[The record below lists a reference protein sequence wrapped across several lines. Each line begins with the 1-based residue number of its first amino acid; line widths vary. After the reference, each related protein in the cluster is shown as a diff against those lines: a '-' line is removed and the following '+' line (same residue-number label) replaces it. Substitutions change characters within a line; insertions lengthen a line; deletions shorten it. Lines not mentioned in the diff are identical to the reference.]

1 MTTNPRPQSTT
12 APGGGPRRRQQIFDA
27 TLRALARD
35 GFESMTIEGIA
46 EESGVNKTTIY
57 RWWPSKSA
65 LLGAALIDA
74 PLLDLPVPDT
84 GHLRGDLEH
93 LVDSLV
99 RLLTTEPSGAAAR
112 AVLGAAVGDPG
123 LADYTRGFFADRL
136 AREQSV
142 IDRAVARGE
151 LPSGTDTMLLMDL
164 LAGAVWLRAVFRR
177 LPLDE
182 DFARRTVAAVLDGVH
197 PS

>member
-1 MTTNPRPQSTT
+1 MTTNDRPQT
-12 APGGGPRRRQQIFDA
+12 ARSGGPRRKQQIFDA
-27 TLRALARD
+27 TLKALARD

-74 PLLDLPVPDT
+74 PLMDLPMADT

-93 LVDSLV
+93 LVDGLV
-99 RLLTTEPSGAAAR
+99 RLLTTHPSGAVAR
-112 AVLGAAVGDPG
+112 SALGAAVGDPG
-123 LADYTRGFFADRL
+123 LATYIQGFFADRL
-136 AREQSV
+136 AREQSL

-151 LPSGTDTMLLMDL
+151 LPPGTDTMLLMDL

-177 LPLDE
+177 QPLDD
-182 DFARRTVAAVLDGVH
+182 DFARRTVATVLDGVRA
-197 PS
+197 S

>member
-1 MTTNPRPQSTT
+1 MTTNDRPQT
-12 APGGGPRRRQQIFDA
+12 ARSGGPRRKQQIFDA
-27 TLRALARD
+27 TLKALARD

-74 PLLDLPVPDT
+74 PLMDLPMADT

-93 LVDSLV
+93 LVDGLV
-99 RLLTTEPSGAAAR
+99 RLLTTHPSGTVAR
-112 AVLGAAVGDPG
+112 SVLGAAVSDPG
-123 LADYTRGFFADRL
+123 LATYIQGFFADRL
-136 AREQSV
+136 AREQSL

-151 LPSGTDTMLLMDL
+151 LPPGTDTMLLMDL

-177 LPLDE
+177 QPLDD
-182 DFARRTVAAVLDGVH
+182 DFARRTVATVLDGVRT
-197 PS
+197 S

>member
-1 MTTNPRPQSTT
+1 MTTHHRPKPTR
-12 APGGGPRRRQQIFDA
+12 GDGPRRKPQIFDA
-27 TLRALARD
+27 TLKALARD

-74 PLLDLPVPDT
+74 PLLDLPIPDT

-99 RLLTTEPSGAAAR
+99 RLLTAQPSGAVACST
-112 AVLGAAVGDPG
+112 LGAAVSDPG
-123 LADYTRGFFADRL
+123 LAAYIQGFFADRL

-142 IDRAVARGE
+142 IDRAVERGE
-151 LPSGTDTMLLMDL
+151 LPPDTDTMTLMDL
-164 LAGAVWLRAVFRR
+164 LVGAVWLRAVFRR
-177 LPLDE
+177 LPVDD
-182 DFARRTVAAVLDGVH
+182 DFARRTVSTVLDGVRT
-197 PS
+197 P

>member
-1 MTTNPRPQSTT
+1 MTTHHRAEPAR
-12 APGGGPRRRQQIFDA
+12 GEGPRRRRQIFDA
-27 TLRALARD
+27 TLEALARD

-46 EESGVNKTTIY
+46 EKSGVNKTTIY

-74 PLLDLPVPDT
+74 PLLDLPMPDT

-93 LVDSLV
+93 LVDGLV
-99 RLLTTEPSGAAAR
+99 RLLTTQPSGAVAQS
-112 AVLGAAVGDPG
+112 VLGAAVGDPG
-123 LADYTRGFFADRL
+123 LATYIQGFFADRL
-136 AREQSV
+136 AREQVV

-151 LPSGTDTMLLMDL
+151 LPPDTDTMTLMDL

-177 LPLDE
+177 LPLDD
-182 DFARRTVAAVLDGVH
+182 DFARRTVSTVLDGVR

>member
-1 MTTNPRPQSTT
+1 MTTNDRPQT
-12 APGGGPRRRQQIFDA
+12 ARSGGPRRKQQIFDA
-27 TLRALARD
+27 TLKALARD

-74 PLLDLPVPDT
+74 PLMDLPMADT

-93 LVDSLV
+93 LVDGLV
-99 RLLTTEPSGAAAR
+99 RLLTTHPSGAVAR
-112 AVLGAAVGDPG
+112 SVLGAAVGDPG
-123 LADYTRGFFADRL
+123 LATYIQGFFADRL
-136 AREQSV
+136 AREQSL

-151 LPSGTDTMLLMDL
+151 LPPGTDTMLLMDL

-177 LPLDE
+177 QPLDD
-182 DFARRTVAAVLDGVH
+182 DFARRTVATVLDGVRT
-197 PS
+197 S

>member
-1 MTTNPRPQSTT
+1 MTTNDRPQT
-12 APGGGPRRRQQIFDA
+12 ARSGGPRRKQQIFDA
-27 TLRALARD
+27 TLKALARD

-74 PLLDLPVPDT
+74 PLMDLPMADT

-93 LVDSLV
+93 LVDGLV
-99 RLLTTEPSGAAAR
+99 RLLTTHPSGAVAR
-112 AVLGAAVGDPG
+112 SVLGAAVSDPG
-123 LADYTRGFFADRL
+123 LATYIQGFFADRL
-136 AREQSV
+136 AREQSL

-151 LPSGTDTMLLMDL
+151 LPPGTDTMLLMDL

-177 LPLDE
+177 QPLDD
-182 DFARRTVAAVLDGVH
+182 DFARRTVATVLDGVRT
-197 PS
+197 S

>member
-1 MTTNPRPQSTT
+1 MTTNHRPQP
-12 APGGGPRRRQQIFDA
+12 APSGGPRRKRQIFDA

-46 EESGVNKTTIY
+46 EESGVNKTTVY

-74 PLLDLPVPDT
+74 PLLELPIPDT
-84 GHLRGDLEH
+84 GELRGDLEH

-99 RLLTTEPSGAAAR
+99 RLLTTEPSGAVAQ

-123 LADYTRGFFADRL
+123 LAAYTQGFFADRL
-136 AREQSV
+136 TREQSV
-142 IDRAVARGE
+142 VDRAIARGE
-151 LPSGTDTMLLMDL
+151 LPADTDTMLLMDL

-182 DFARRTVAAVLDGVH
+182 DFARHAVAAVLDGVRT
-197 PS
+197 S

>member
-1 MTTNPRPQSTT
+1 MTTLHRPRP
-12 APGGGPRRRQQIFDA
+12 APGGGPRRKQQIFDA

-74 PLLDLPVPDT
+74 PLLELPIPDT

-99 RLLTTEPSGAAAR
+99 RLLTTQPSGSVAQ

-123 LADYTRGFFADRL
+123 LATYAQGFFADRL

-151 LPSGTDTMLLMDL
+151 LPPGTDTMLLMDL
-164 LAGAVWLRAVFRR
+164 LAGAVWLRVVFRR

-182 DFARRTVAAVLDGVH
+182 DFARRTVAVVLDGV
-197 PS
+197 PTA